1 MKSGT
6 AQKMILN
13 MLSTGV
19 MVKTGRV
26 WRNFMVNMRPTNV
39 KLRRRAERIIM
50 QATGCDDETAARL
63 LRENGDSI
71 RAAIESRE
79 KSGGASV

>member
-13 MLSTGV
+13 MLSTGS

-26 WRNFMVNMRPTNV
+26 WRNYMVCMKPTNA
-39 KLRRRAERIIM
+39 KLRRRAERIIRE
-50 QATGCDDETAARL
+50 ATGCDDETAAKL

-71 RAAIESRE
+71 RGAIEAFE
-79 KSGGASV
+79 SGAAK